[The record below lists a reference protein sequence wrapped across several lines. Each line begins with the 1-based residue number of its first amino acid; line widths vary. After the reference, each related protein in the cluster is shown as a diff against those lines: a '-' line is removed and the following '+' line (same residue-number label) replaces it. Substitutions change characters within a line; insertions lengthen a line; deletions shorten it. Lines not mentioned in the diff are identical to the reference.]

1 MNRQEYIEI
10 KNRAWNW
17 YRGNMLEWAIKT
29 LKDIPNAPDR
39 RVKC

>member
-17 YRGNMLEWAIKT
+17 YKNGMMSWILTTIK
-29 LKDIPNAPDR
+29 LGEQN
-39 RVKC
+39 V